1 MDFQYLKNFMDMMA
15 QERTPGNA
23 VEVRIGNECVF
34 KYAAGY
40 SDLETKT
47 KLTGDEYFNIYSCS
61 KITTMTAML
70 QLLEKGKFLVTDPLY
85 DFIPE
90 YKTMYVDDG
99 EGNIR
104 EAKRPIT
111 IGNLIT
117 MTAGLTYNFKTD
129 AVEKARKLTNGKMNT
144 DVFAR
149 CKAEDPLIY
158 DPGDKWRYSMA
169 HDVLA
174 GLITIIEGKP
184 FRDYVKENIFD
195 PLGMDKA
202 VYHTTDAIKDKM
214 ASQYKFVPTGEECEM
229 DIVAAQEYGRS
240 NDGTFVNIGK
250 ECAHVLGEEFD
261 SGGAGITTTV
271 SDYMKLLE
279 ALANFGIGATGERI
293 LTANSVDLMRTNAL
307 TQQQL
312 SYFNWVQ
319 LAGYGYGYGVRT
331 LMDRAK
337 AGSVGNIGEI
347 GWGGAAGATAIID
360 PSLNLSVFYVQH
372 CHNPREGFYQPRL
385 RNVIYTSLGR

>member
-15 QERTPGNA
+15 EERTSGNA
-23 VEVRIGNECVF
+23 VEIRIGNECVF

-40 SDLETKT
+40 SDLE
-47 KLTGDEYFNIYSCS
+47 YFNIYSCS
-61 KITTMTAML
+61 KITTMTAVM
-70 QLLEKGKFLVTDPLY
+70 QLLEKGKILVTDPLY
-85 DFIPE
+85 DYIPE

-104 EAKRPIT
+104 EAKRHIT

-117 MTAGLTYNFKTD
+117 MTAGLTYNFKTN
-129 AVEKARKLTNGKMNT
+129 AAEKARKLTNGKMNT

-169 HDVLA
+169 HDILA

-184 FRDYVKENIFD
+184 FRQYVKENIFT

-202 VYHTTDAIKDKM
+202 VYHATDEIKSKM
-214 ASQYKFVPTGEECEM
+214 ASQYTFVPDGADSNL
-229 DIVAAQEYGRS
+229 DIVEAQKYGRS
-240 NDGTFVNIGK
+240 NKGTFVNIGK
-250 ECAHVLGEEFD
+250 EVSHVLGEEFD

-279 ALANFGIGATGERI
+279 ALANFGIGRTGERI
-293 LTANSVDLMRTNAL
+293 LTENTVELMRTNTL
-307 TQQQL
+307 TEEQL
-312 SYFNWVQ
+312 KYLNWRQ

-337 AGSVGNIGEI
+337 PGSIGNVGEF
-347 GWGGAAGATAIID
+347 GWGGAAGATALVD
-360 PSLNLSVFYVQH
+360 PKLNLSVFYVQH
-372 CHNPREGFYQPRL
+372 CLNPREEFYQPRL
-385 RNVIYTSLGR
+385 RNAVYTSIGR